1 MANQPSNQRHN
12 DNELR
17 NAFERVNLD
26 DIPRANQAA
35 QVQPP
40 EERPETYNWQISKR
54 SLKERFEFLFNN
66 EALADVHFIVGSE
79 SARIPAHKLGNIL
92 PSSSVFLFVFS
103 SLGWL
108 RRLRCSIQWW
118 NSIAGR

>member
-79 SARIPAHKLGNIL
+79 SARIPAHKLGNIQNNL
-92 PSSSVFLFVFS
+92 KRFLLVFS
-103 SLGWL
+103 FVCRFSCL
-108 RRLRCSIQWW
+108 
-118 NSIAGR
+118 